1 MQYNPLSTIDRI
13 EKSNLLTNRIIV
25 KALKSNRG
33 VSIRAMNAVDLKM
46 MAASVFYV
54 VYNKLAVDAQRAYDY
69 NFDEGAE
76 FKPRLDVEIEE
87 EVTAYFEI
95 NGKLQYREVNLE
107 SLIALLKIDKSAEC
121 LTKQMKMGV
130 LGMRYNPYS
139 LADRLEKADILTN
152 EEIMK
157 ALQDERG
164 DVIREMSYDDLKRW
178 GKDLCAGFYHE
189 LYAEAAD
196 NFEQAC
202 KDYVPGRDG
211 IENDP
216 RKNFKPKTVFEIEQ
230 EIKAYFKEQGMLN

>member
-13 EKSNLLTNRIIV
+13 EKSNLLTNRMIV

-33 VSIRAMNAVDLKM
+33 DSIRAMNAVDLKM
-46 MAASVFYV
+46 MVASVFYV
-54 VYNKLAVDAQRAYDY
+54 VYNKLAVDAQMAYAY
-69 NFDEGAE
+69 NFDESAE

-95 NGKLQYREVNLE
+95 NGKLQYREVKLE

-139 LADRLEKADILTN
+139 LADRLEKAGILTDV
-152 EEIMK
+152 EIMT
-157 ALQDERG
+157 ASQDERG
-164 DVIREMSYDDLKRW
+164 DVIREMSHADLKQLW
-178 GKDLCAGFYHE
+178 KGVFSLYYHE
-189 LYAEAAD
+189 LYAEASD

-202 KDYVPGRDG
+202 EKYVPEWDG
-211 IENDP
+211 IANDP
-216 RKNFKPKTVFEIEQ
+216 RKNFRPKTKFEIDQ
-230 EIKAYFKEQGMLN
+230 EIKAYFKEQGMPH